1 MADYRRASLYT
12 TLSPCAMCAGAILHY
27 QIPRCI
33 IADSEHFQGEEVRA
47 TAGRESGRAR
57 CCARVGLLSRR
68 RRFSGERSR

>member
-47 TAGRESGRAR
+47 PGGRRAR
-57 CCARVGLLSRR
+57 RELAQRAAARVWG
-68 RRFSGERSR
+68 RFSLNAVVHF